1 MSFRAAVRMAV
12 VVALPASLPTQA
24 KAQVYDIAPTY
35 QSSGSSAFSDLAH
48 ARYDAW
54 GVMVGLQR
62 VGSWSPNLWFQ
73 RYRLE
78 SDCLGSFERREE
90 CVVTGWTLSVGPAL
104 RFLET
109 ERWTGS
115 MVTQVGVD
123 SRVRSDFTGGAGVHV
138 GVKLG
143 AFEPSAFSRMDVFR
157 GVGYTTVGV
166 GLRIRISNGPTFGDP
181 EWAG

>member
-1 MSFRAAVRMAV
+1 MNSRVACATVLL
-12 VVALPASLPTQA
+12 ALPLFAPTLGE
-24 KAQVYDIAPTY
+24 AQVYDVAPTY
-35 QSSGSSAFSDLAH
+35 QASVASAFSDLAH
-48 ARYDAW
+48 PRYNAW
-54 GVMVGLQR
+54 GVMLGLRQ
-62 VGSWSPNLWFQ
+62 VGSWSPNVWFQ

-78 SDCLGSFERREE
+78 SNCVASFAQRED

-115 MVTQVGVD
+115 MITQVGVD
-123 SRVRSDFTGGAGVHV
+123 SRIRSDFTGGAGVHI
-138 GVKLG
+138 GVKWG

-166 GLRIRISNGPTFGDP
+166 GLRLRISNGPTYGDP
-181 EWAG
+181 DWGR